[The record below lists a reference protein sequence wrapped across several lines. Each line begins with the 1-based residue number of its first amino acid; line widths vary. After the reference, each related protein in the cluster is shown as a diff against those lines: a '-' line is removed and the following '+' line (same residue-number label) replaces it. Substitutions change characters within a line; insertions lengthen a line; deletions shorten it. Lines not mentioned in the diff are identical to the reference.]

1 MSEIASASFISS
13 VGFPIFACI
22 YIYLQNQK
30 LNEMIQEQNKMHTQ
44 EMLLFKDAIDN
55 NTKAIND
62 LTIKLKVKE

>member
-1 MSEIASASFISS
+1 MSEIASFISS

-30 LNEMIQEQNKMHTQ
+30 LNEMIQDQNKMHTQ

-55 NTKAIND
+55 NTKAISD

>member
-1 MSEIASASFISS
+1 MNEIASFISS

-55 NTKAIND
+55 NTKAISD